1 MEIEVGSARVEE
13 EGAGRVEDCKNLGQL
28 RFSAINSA
36 ELLVSAFASSSMTDQ
51 AALESTH
58 LRVKIPQ
65 ATMDFDDEIG
75 GSEDLV

>member
-36 ELLVSAFASSSMTDQ
+36 ESG
-51 AALESTH
+51 
-58 LRVKIPQ
+58 LRVRVEL
-65 ATMDFDDEIG
+65 DD
-75 GSEDLV
+75 